1 MSKRSIYQ
9 FGKDAIEDAIASI
22 VGARKQITKNQIRE
36 PQFLSIRHSIF
47 QDFMDM

>member
-22 VGARKQITKNQIRE
+22 VGARKQITKNQNKGTE
-36 PQFLSIRHSIF
+36 NSTLFFSE
-47 QDFMDM
+47 